1 MMDILV
7 PEMRREEGKKLFP
20 EVFSLFF
27 LLRFIFRRHE

>member
-20 EVFSLFF
+20 EAFSLYF

>member
-20 EVFSLFF
+20 EDFLYS
-27 LLRFIFRRHE
+27 LLRFILRRHE

>member
-1 MMDILV
+1 MMDIPV

-20 EVFSLFF
+20 EVFSLYF